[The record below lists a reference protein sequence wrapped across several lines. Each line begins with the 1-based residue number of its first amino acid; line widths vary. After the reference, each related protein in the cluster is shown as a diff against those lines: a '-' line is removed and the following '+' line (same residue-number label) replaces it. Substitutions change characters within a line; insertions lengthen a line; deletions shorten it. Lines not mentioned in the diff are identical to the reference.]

1 MLLLEEAKREA
12 TQRYKEGLTNVAMLA
27 KEQGALLYLQ
37 LMVATMVV
45 IAGFRSA
52 SLHAANS

>member
-52 SLHAANS
+52 